1 MIFRLNFIKS
11 SKINM
16 KNLITKAIYGIAI
29 YSTILLGGCSEP
41 FGEDI
46 KGVNLEEEKLLAENP
61 IELN

>member
-1 MIFRLNFIKS
+1 
-11 SKINM
+11 M